1 MPCPR
6 PLVLPVLRSG
16 RKRWPACSVCRA
28 FVNDRLQEHYL
39 RTTEAIYVVE
49 NRSGQARAV
58 YLGLPVVDNAKV
70 TGADALDYDT
80 ATSRPIAIFRMEA
93 RQKLERAVKLE
104 EGLTRPL
111 AVADL
116 TSERLKKLAAGARLP
131 EAERKAAAGAVEAQA
146 RVEETAAALAKVQ
159 AEIGKVEK
167 DLNRLERHLQA
178 LGEKGAASASP
189 FVQRILAA
197 EDRLETLRKRS
208 DELTAAALAQREA
221 VREALKALGG

>member
-1 MPCPR
+1 
-6 PLVLPVLRSG
+6 LPVLRSG

-104 EGLTRPL
+104 EGLTRRWRF
-111 AVADL
+111 ADSHL
-116 TSERLKKLAAGARLP
+116 RAPEEARPPAPGSPRPSARRPRERWRRRPGSRRP
-131 EAERKAAAGAVEAQA
+131 PPRSP
-146 RVEETAAALAKVQ
+146 RCRR
-159 AEIGKVEK
+159 EIGKVERRIS
-167 DLNRLERHLQA
+167 NRLERHLQA

-189 FVQRILAA
+189 FVQRILAD
-197 EDRLETLRKRS
+197 EDRLERPCASGATS
-208 DELTAAALAQREA
+208 
-221 VREALKALGG
+221 